1 MEGNVT
7 FLNYW
12 SSQKIIT
19 ITVDILILL
28 PDYQHIWAISL
39 MALSRLSFE
48 L

>member
-28 PDYQHIWAISL
+28 PSTHL
-39 MALSRLSFE
+39 GHLFNGLVKTVF
-48 L
+48 